1 MNFLLNPLTTKNVMK
16 TLSILLFILLSSG
29 LVFAE
34 LPLGEIPPKI
44 VLEGDLGG
52 RLDGTAWSSEELV
65 SGKVLVLFYVD
76 PDESDLNNH
85 VSEAI
90 KAENFSKEKYGSVAV
105 INMGATWLPNFAI
118 NIKLKSKQEEYKTT
132 VYVKDLEKTL
142 VKKWNLSDD
151 DSNIMLFG
159 KDGKVLYSYDG
170 KFSDAQVK
178 EIIQAVK
185 DNL

>member
-1 MNFLLNPLTTKNVMK
+1 MR
-16 TLSILLFILLSSG
+16 TLSILMILLLSALPSS
-29 LVFAE
+29 AE

-52 RLDGTAWSSEELV
+52 RLDGTAWNSEELI
-65 SGKVLVLFYVD
+65 SGKVMVLFYVD

-85 VSEAI
+85 VSDAL
-90 KAENFSKEKYGSVAV
+90 KAENFPLDKYGSLGVA
-105 INMGATWLPNFAI
+105 NMGATWLPNFAI
-118 NIKLKSKQEEYKTT
+118 NIKLKSKQAKHKATI
-132 VYVKDLEKTL
+132 YVKDLEKTF
-142 VKKWNLSDD
+142 VKLWGLNDD
-151 DSNIMLFG
+151 DSDIILFG

-178 EIIQAVK
+178 ELIQAIK

>member
-1 MNFLLNPLTTKNVMK
+1 MRTLSVLMIFLLSALPL
-16 TLSILLFILLSSG
+16 S
-29 LVFAE
+29 AE
-34 LPLGEIPPKI
+34 LPLGKIPPKI

-52 RLDGTAWSSEELV
+52 RLDGTPWKSDELV
-65 SGKVLVLFYVD
+65 SGKVIVLFYVD

-85 VSEAI
+85 VSDAL
-90 KAENFSKEKYGSVAV
+90 KAENFPLDKYGSIGMA
-105 INMGATWLPNFAI
+105 NMGATWLPNFAI
-118 NIKLKSKQEEYKTT
+118 NIKLKSKQEKHKSTI
-132 VYVKDLEKTL
+132 YVKDLKKT
-142 VKKWNLSDD
+142 VVNKWGLSDD
-151 DSNIMLFG
+151 NSDVILFG